1 MSQRTLMLQTIS
13 FLVYLMLGALVYSH
27 IEGWLYLDALYWAD
41 FTLLTVG
48 IGDFSPATHLGRGL
62 LFPFAIGGIIILG
75 LVIGSIRSL
84 VLERGKVKM
93 GARMVEKQRRRLLK
107 RVQKNKVELLVP
119 VTEENS
125 PVFQSSDLSLVEK
138 SDEVARA
145 ERKRRQEEFEL
156 MRKIQEDAA
165 TKRRWTSLVIS
176 GTTWLVLWFAGAAVF
191 QACEYEQD
199 WSYFVSLYFSYTS
212 LLTIGYGDIYPESN
226 SGKPFFVFWSLLA
239 IPSLTILIS
248 NMVSL
253 FLYSCAIFSSGNEEL
268 LKERTRFL

>member
-107 RVQKNKVELLVP
+107 RVQKNKVELLEP

-253 FLYSCAIFSSGNEEL
+253 FLY
-268 LKERTRFL
+268 